1 VLHTGCS
8 CYNPFPVRMKKVLRS
23 FFLII
28 NYKTIIVTTLSVI
41 STYGCY
47 HAGLTAKF
55 PDMLVGVAIV
65 FPVVF
70 SIGSAYNRRE
80 TALQRFSDFKGHA
93 LAIYY
98 AMRDWPVDKQHD
110 LPQRVKVVVETM
122 VILMRTMFTTKQAR
136 AIAGNEKKIFQYF
149 SQLSA
154 MIIELRNY
162 GVQSG
167 EISRINQYL
176 SKMIIAYDN
185 LRIIYAYR
193 TPVTLRAYS
202 KVFIYIFPIIY
213 GPYFASTFNDFSA
226 DLEYVMP
233 VLYSFILVSL
243 DNIQDHL
250 EHPFDEIGE
259 DDIHID
265 EKELTMHME

>member
-1 VLHTGCS
+1 
-8 CYNPFPVRMKKVLRS
+8 MKSILRS
-23 FFLII
+23 FLLII
-28 NYKTIIVTTLSVI
+28 NYKTLVITALSVI
-41 STYGCY
+41 STYICY
-47 HAGLTAKF
+47 RFGLTARF

-93 LAIYY
+93 VAIYY
-98 AMRDWPVDKQHD
+98 ATRDWTPQKNHNLPEQVRQLVTEMIALMRSMFASGNRSELVENERRIYAQFSRLSEITNAMRD
-110 LPQRVKVVVETM
+110 
-122 VILMRTMFTTKQAR
+122 
-136 AIAGNEKKIFQYF
+136 
-149 SQLSA
+149 
-154 MIIELRNY
+154 Y
-162 GVQSG
+162 GVQTS
-167 EISRINQYL
+167 ETSRVNQYV
-176 SKMIIAYDN
+176 SKMIIAFDN
-185 LRIIYAYR
+185 LQFVHTYR
-193 TPVTLRAYS
+193 TPITLRAYS

-226 DLEYVMP
+226 NLEYVMP

-259 DDIHID
+259 DDIKID
-265 EKELTMHME
+265 EKAIAIYME